1 MPYQISL
8 PETSQPMQRVYTDLK
23 GVDFSSL
30 PSRVATY
37 RSPEAKNVYKNY
49 LSELG
54 QAIETRPGVKLI
66 GNIAGMYDNLVLN
79 WDFSDGLNNWDITTL
94 ISATINESGNLVIL
108 ADNQGDVLKQFI
120 ANGTNYANHKIYTCA
135 KVKATTAAAGN
146 VQFVCADGTYTI
158 ANHTGGGNFEILS
171 MIKTISATPTN
182 LRVYINDWRTSG
194 YSHIETEYVLFI
206 DLTARYGAGNEPDL
220 AAMDAWRDGM
230 LARTDNKIYGIH
242 VLGPS
247 KALIHCGESLYIWN
261 TFPNDIIE
269 IDDVTDTGITMNK
282 AFSSSFIYNG
292 SLYILD
298 QLGYYVYNGSAV
310 SAVTGY
316 VPTTSIGAFPDGSGR
331 VAYQGVNYI
340 SDFRK
345 NTFSADGTAT
355 YCLDTTLIDSAAD
368 VTVKVFNSATNQW
381 DPKTLTT
388 HYTVSAENGTVTF
401 TAGNIPQAPSTPGTV
416 NVEIT
421 FKKHVNGYAEHILG
435 CTLCKVF
442 DNRVFISGN
451 DDYRGVLFHSELDNP
466 AYFSDEN
473 WYLDGSD
480 NTSIK
485 SLVSASDKMI
495 CIKEN
500 AGQGVKVYYH
510 NVSYDS
516 TYGNIYPVSETE
528 IHLGTCCEGINF
540 RDTIVYLSKQ
550 GLESIYST
558 SELLHKSSL
567 VDTKL
572 INEAGLENAKMAIWN
587 NYLCILINGKIYLA
601 DSRQQTEAGEYEWYY
616 WDSIGVTADE
626 TFYSAD
632 FLVPYDTDLYF
643 GTSSGHI
650 CKLAGTHDDSLA
662 SGVVSPVR
670 IESCWTTPMDVF
682 NTLTHLKTTNKRG
695 GVVQI
700 KRIPNSVFKIAVS
713 TDKEGW
719 DDILTSYTTGF
730 SFENLRL
737 FLLDTTETVRI
748 SFGTGARGFLVFKV
762 KKRKIKYFSIKFY
775 SDEIDRPFGL
785 YEATIEFTVDDYV
798 KS

>member
-1 MPYQISL
+1 MPYQISV
-8 PETSQPMQRVYTDLK
+8 PEPSQPMQRVYTDLK
-23 GVDFSSL
+23 GVDFSSI

-37 RSPEAKNVYKNY
+37 RSPDAKNVYKNY

-54 QAIETRPGVKLI
+54 QAIETRPGIDLI
-66 GNIAGMYDNLVLN
+66 GNIAGMYDNCVIN
-79 WDFSDGLNNWDITTL
+79 WDFSNGVTGIYTSYLDGLQVIGGIAEGTGNAVNAYLKLMVTNYAAHRGHKVYCYGKVKSTSASVQIRCYDGFTSVVDNHTGSNTFEKLSVIHDVSASASRLELRLQDTRANNWDKMYID
-94 ISATINESGNLVIL
+94 E
-108 ADNQGDVLKQFI
+108 
-120 ANGTNYANHKIYTCA
+120 
-135 KVKATTAAAGN
+135 
-146 VQFVCADGTYTI
+146 
-158 ANHTGGGNFEILS
+158 
-171 MIKTISATPTN
+171 MII
-182 LRVYINDWRTSG
+182 
-194 YSHIETEYVLFI
+194 I
-206 DLTARYGAGNEPDL
+206 DLTARFGAGKEPSL
-220 AAMDAWRDGM
+220 ATMDAWRDMM

-242 VLGPS
+242 VLGQG

-261 TFPNDIIE
+261 TFPGEIIE
-269 IDDVTDTGITMNK
+269 NDDVTDTGITMNK

-298 QLGYYVYNGSAV
+298 QLGYYVYNGTTV

-316 VPTTSIGAFPDGSGR
+316 VPTTSIGASPDGSGR
-331 VAYQGVNYI
+331 VVYQGVNFI

-345 NTFSADGTAT
+345 NTFSADGTTAV
-355 YCLDTTLIDSAAD
+355 YCLDTTGIDSTASN
-368 VTVKVFNSATNQW
+368 VTVKVFNSSTNQW
-381 DPKTLTT
+381 VTKTLTT
-388 HYTVSAENGTVTF
+388 HYTVTPANGTITF
-401 TAGNIPQAPSTPGTV
+401 TAGNIPQAPTTPGTV

-421 FKKHVNGYAEHILG
+421 FKKHIEGYAEHILN
-435 CTLCKVF
+435 CKLCKVF
-442 DNRVFISGN
+442 DNRVFVSGN
-451 DDYRGVLFHSELDNP
+451 DNYRGVLYHSELDNP

-480 NTSIK
+480 NTSIR
-485 SLVSASDKMI
+485 SLVSASDKMV
-495 CIKEN
+495 CIKEDQ
-500 AGQGVKVYYH
+500 GLGVKVYYH
-510 NVSYDS
+510 NISYDS

-528 IHLGTCCEGINF
+528 IHLGACSEGINF

-558 SELLHKSSL
+558 SQLLHKSSL

-572 INEAGLENAKMAIWN
+572 INEAGLQDAKMVIWN

-601 DSRQQTEAGEYEWYY
+601 DSRQQTDNNEYEWYY
-616 WDSIGVTADE
+616 WDNIGFMANE
-626 TFYSAD
+626 TFYPAA

-643 GTSSGHI
+643 GTSNGHI
-650 CKLAGTHDDSLA
+650 CKFAGTHDDSLE
-662 SGVVSPVR
+662 SGVVTPML
-670 IESCWTTPMDVF
+670 INSCWTTPLDVF
-682 NTLTHLKTTNKRG
+682 STLTHLKTTNKRG

-730 SFENLRL
+730 SFENLRQ
-737 FLLDTTETVRI
+737 FLLDTTGKLHI

-785 YEATIEFTVDDYV
+785 YEATVEFTVDDYV
-798 KS
+798 KK

>member
-1 MPYQISL
+1 MPYQISV
-8 PETSQPMQRVYTDLK
+8 PEISEPMQRVYTDLK

-66 GNIAGMYDNLVLN
+66 GNVAGMFDNLLSN
-79 WDFSDGLNNWDITTL
+79 WDFNDGTDNWITTNL
-94 ISATINESGNLVIL
+94 SNFQVSNGIASGTVTS
-108 ADNQGDVLKQFI
+108 QYGYMKQMI
-120 ANGTNYANHKIYTCA
+120 IDYEQYKGHKIYGY
-135 KVKATTAAAGN
+135 VKAKASSSNVVLDIYDGKSTAVKA
-146 VQFVCADGTYTI
+146 
-158 ANHTGGGNFEILS
+158 HTGSNEYEKLSAILTVAS
-171 MIKTISATPTN
+171 DATRLEARLQDN
-182 LRVYINDWRTSG
+182 RTSDWDAI
-194 YSHIETEYVLFI
+194 YSDEFIMI
-206 DLTARYGAGNEPDL
+206 DLTARFGAGKEPSL
-220 AAMDAWRDGM
+220 ATMDAWRDGM
-230 LARTDNKIYGIH
+230 LARTDNNIYGIH
-242 VLGPS
+242 VLAPG

-269 IDDVTDTGITMNK
+269 NDNVTDTGITMNK
-282 AFSSSFIYNG
+282 ALSSSFIYNG

-316 VPTTSIGAFPDGSGR
+316 VPTTSIGASPDGSGR
-331 VAYQGVNYI
+331 VVYQGVNFI
-340 SDFRK
+340 SDYRK
-345 NTFSADGTAT
+345 NTFSADGTTAV
-355 YCLDTTLIDSAAD
+355 YCLDATEIDSAAE

-381 DPKTLTT
+381 DSKTLTT
-388 HYTVSAENGTVTF
+388 HYTVNTTNGTVTF

-421 FKKHVNGYAEHILG
+421 FKKHVNAYAEHILG

-485 SLVSASDKMI
+485 SLVSASDKMV
-495 CIKEN
+495 CIKEDR
-500 AGQGVKVYYH
+500 GLGVKVYYH
-510 NVSYDS
+510 NISYDS

-528 IHLGTCCEGINF
+528 IHLGACAEGINF

-558 SELLHKSSL
+558 SQLLHKSSL

-626 TFYSAD
+626 TFYPAV
-632 FLVPYDTDLYF
+632 FLAPYDTDLYF

-650 CKLAGTHDDSLA
+650 CKFAGTHDDSLKG
-662 SGVVSPVR
+662 GVVTPVL
-670 IESCWTTPMDVF
+670 INSCWTTPMDVF
-682 NTLTHLKTTNKRG
+682 NSLTHLKTTNKRG
-695 GVVQI
+695 GVVQV

-737 FLLDTTETVRI
+737 FLLDTTETARI